1 VLEAELQRLQ
11 KWVPVANFEPV
22 VVNMLWWDEF
32 RATYTGSDFILGFYQ
47 SKKITLPLVGASSFS
62 PPIVALMSHEL
73 CHAMIAQAT
82 NDQAPH
88 WFHEGLA
95 QRIEMVPYQPNA
107 FNMYDDN
114 RLLSVSLI
122 DDIVTGSPDPDMI
135 GEAYIESQ
143 TIIRFIEATYGPG
156 GVGKLIAAFRDGA
169 TTDEAIAR
177 LANTTVA
184 DFDTK
189 LRAWGRSGRK
199 VFENDDITRYDET
212 PMVRRDL

>member
-1 VLEAELQRLQ
+1 
-11 KWVPVANFEPV
+11 
-22 VVNMLWWDEF
+22 
-32 RATYTGSDFILGFYQ
+32 
-47 SKKITLPLVGASSFS
+47 
-62 PPIVALMSHEL
+62 MSHEL

-95 QRIEMVPYQPNA
+95 QRIEMVPYQANA

-114 RLLSVSLI
+114 RLLSISLI

-143 TIIRFIEATYGPG
+143 TIIRFVEAEYGAA
-156 GVGKLIAAFRDGA
+156 GVAKLIAAFRDGA

-177 LANTTVA
+177 LAGSSVA

-189 LRAWGRSGRK
+189 LRAWGRNGRK
-199 VFENDDITRYDET
+199 VFENDDITRYDTTEL
-212 PMVRRDL
+212 VRRDM